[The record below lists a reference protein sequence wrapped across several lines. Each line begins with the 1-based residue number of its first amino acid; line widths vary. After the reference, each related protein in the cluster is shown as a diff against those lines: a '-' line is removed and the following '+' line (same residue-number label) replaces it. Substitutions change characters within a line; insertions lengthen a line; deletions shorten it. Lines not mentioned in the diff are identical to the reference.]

1 MRHWLPIAPPLITTI
16 ALLLVSILV
25 PFAAMRVLVLTTG
38 ALVVATVIV
47 AVFTNNTAVVRSL
60 VATLVWSLVLFELV
74 LR

>member
-1 MRHWLPIAPPLITTI
+1 VFTVA
-16 ALLLVSILV
+16 
-25 PFAAMRVLVLTTG
+25 TG

-47 AVFTNNTAVVRSL
+47 AVFTKNTAVMRSL